1 MFLKAALFQDARFPS
16 GDEPVTI
23 GGEDLDVK
31 KGRSLIAVSE
41 VVSIGSRASPK
52 GK

>member
-1 MFLKAALFQDARFPS
+1 VFLKAALFQDARFPS

-31 KGRSLIAVSE
+31 KVCSLMAVSE
-41 VVSIGSRASPK
+41 VLSIESRASPK